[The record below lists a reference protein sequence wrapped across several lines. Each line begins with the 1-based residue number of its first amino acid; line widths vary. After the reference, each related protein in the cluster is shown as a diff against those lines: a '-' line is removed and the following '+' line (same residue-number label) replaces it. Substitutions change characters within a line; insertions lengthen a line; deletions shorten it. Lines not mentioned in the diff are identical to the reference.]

1 MNQHFG
7 PYSICQVP
15 TREPIKR
22 IPIFISHYT
31 FNRPG
36 GALLGRKTLLIMA
49 NNVAG
54 GILGYIIL
62 MVIARYMTDA
72 AYTYGTVAFALG
84 FLGMFMIILSP
95 GTDMAHIKRISE
107 GKDVGKCVGTY
118 LVMKVIFTAIFLIVV
133 LTCLFGW
140 KNILQQGFES
150 PKHRIAIYLLIFNY
164 VVSSFNTVFV
174 TTFEARKET
183 AKVEI
188 GMLFSTIT
196 RLAAVMIVVYF
207 QMGIYGL
214 AITWNISML
223 MYFLV
228 SLAMFRGYKIK
239 KPSWKL
245 AKQYIHF
252 GLPILFIS
260 LSNTLAVSTDRVMI
274 QYWRGSE
281 EVGYYFAVWRITVF
295 IILFGVATRKLIFP
309 TISEYHAKMET
320 KNIQN
325 LTWDTEKYIALFI
338 APISLFMAFFP
349 KEIIRI
355 MLSEEFLPGAPIL
368 RILSI
373 YCFIHA
379 LSIPYGAQIA
389 GTNRP
394 RISAALG
401 IPKALL
407 NILVNL
413 LLIPSAIFGIRLG
426 GLGAVGAALGTLI
439 SMTAYT
445 VAVRIVVYKYI
456 LKTKSNWKIVFNII
470 AAGVMSLFLRFVLAE
485 HYPIRHFYDFPV
497 YAVIGAVLY
506 FALMFAF
513 RQFTKKEINY
523 LLQVINPGA
532 MLVYIRQELFRKNE
546 K

>member
-1 MNQHFG
+1 M
-7 PYSICQVP
+7 
-15 TREPIKR
+15 
-22 IPIFISHYT
+22 
-31 FNRPG
+31 
-36 GALLGRKTLLIMA
+36 LGRKTLLIMA

-62 MVIARYMTDA
+62 KVIAIYMIDA

-95 GTDMAHIKRISE
+95 GTDMAHIKKISE

-118 LVMKVIFTAIFLIVV
+118 LVMKTIFTAIFLIVI
-133 LTCLFGW
+133 LTVLFGW
-140 KNILQQGFES
+140 ENILNKGFES

-164 VVSSFNTVFV
+164 VVSSFNTLFV
-174 TTFEARKET
+174 ATFEAKKET

-214 AITWNISML
+214 AITWNVSML
-223 MYFLV
+223 MYFMV
-228 SLAMFRGYKIK
+228 SLIMFRGYKIK
-239 KPSWKL
+239 SPSWKL

-260 LSNTLAVSTDRVMI
+260 IANTLAFNTDRVMI
-274 QYWRGSE
+274 QYWRGST
-281 EVGYYFAVWRITVF
+281 EVGYYFAVWRITIF
-295 IILFGVATRKLIFP
+295 IILFGIATRKLIFP
-309 TISEYHAKMET
+309 TMSEYHAKMKT
-320 KNIQN
+320 TDIQN
-325 LTWDTEKYIALFI
+325 LTWDTEKYIILFI
-338 APISLFMAFFP
+338 APISLFITFFP
-349 KEIIRI
+349 REIIRI
-355 MLSEEFLPGAPIL
+355 LLSEEFLPGAPIL

-373 YCFIHA
+373 YCLVHS
-379 LSIPYGAQIA
+379 LNIPYGAQIP

-394 RISAALG
+394 RLSAALG

-407 NILVNL
+407 NILINL

-445 VAVRIVVYKYI
+445 VAARIVVYKYI
-456 LKTKSNWKIVFNII
+456 SRTKSNWRIVYNFVC
-470 AAGVMSLFLRFVLAE
+470 AGTMCLFLRFILAE
-485 HYPIRHFYDFPV
+485 YYSIRHFYDFPI
-497 YAVIGAVLY
+497 YAAIGATLY

-513 RQFTKKEINY
+513 RQFTRKEMNY
-523 LLQVINPGA
+523 LFEVIKPGA
-532 MLVYIRQELFRKNE
+532 MLVYIRQELFRRKE
-546 K
+546 KK